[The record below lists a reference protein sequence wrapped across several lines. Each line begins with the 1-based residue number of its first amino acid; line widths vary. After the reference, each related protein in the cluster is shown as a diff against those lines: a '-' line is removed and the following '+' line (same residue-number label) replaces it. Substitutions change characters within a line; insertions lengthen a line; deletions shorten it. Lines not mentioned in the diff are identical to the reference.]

1 MEPYGLYAFEAAD
14 GVPSEDFEGE
24 DDGFLEGVGLS
35 LEVEDVDGGVVA
47 GGGHEGIFGVVVDA
61 SDSFFVEGHGLVG
74 LVAEVEVEA
83 E

>member
-1 MEPYGLYAFEAAD
+1 MEPDGLDAFEAAD
-14 GVPSEDFEGE
+14 GVPSQDFEWQ

-47 GGGHEGIFGVVVDA
+47 GRCHEGIFGVVVDA
-61 SDSFFVEGHGLVG
+61 GDSFFVERHGLVR